1 MSSPS
6 HLFLARIWKE
16 SRSGEASALRVQIRH
31 VLSGETRYF
40 RRWRDVVRFV
50 MERMEEESPGPGP
63 PGEDPFGVPVQPPQ
77 PTPPHSREGSG

>member
-1 MSSPS
+1 MPSPPS
-6 HLFLARIWKE
+6 QLFLARIWRE
-16 SRSGEASALRVQIRH
+16 DRRGEANPVRVQIRH

-63 PGEDPFGVPVQPPQ
+63 PEGDPPG
-77 PTPPHSREGSG
+77 